1 MLLVGR
7 PAGHAARMLRRFG
20 LLVVVLFAVTLRA
33 ALPFP
38 QEHSDLRPDPA
49 VRWGTLPNGLRYAVM
64 ANPEPKARA
73 SLRLLVLAGSLN
85 EADDQRGL
93 AHFLEHMAFNGSTHY
108 APNTLVEFF
117 QRMGMSF
124 GGDTNASTS
133 FDQTLY
139 QLELPDTRAA
149 TLHEGLQVF
158 ADYAG
163 GLLLTPAMIEKE
175 RGIILS
181 EKRTR
186 DDVGYRTVLATSEFL
201 LAGTRLPLR
210 QPIGLTDVIE
220 HAPRERFVEFWNTWY
235 RPELMAV
242 IAVGDFDPAAVEK
255 QIAAAFSGLKPRAP
269 AAPPPDLGRV
279 APAAKAVRAFYHAEP
294 EAPATTVSLSV
305 VTPFAG
311 EPDNAANRL
320 KYLPRLLAH
329 AMLNR
334 RLAILAKKEDAPFVG
349 ASADAGESFDLYR
362 EASLNVSC
370 KAGQWPAALAVGEQ
384 ELRRALTHGFQP
396 AELREVTANVLNGLE
411 QAVKTAPTRHSD
423 ELAFTL
429 AQSLV
434 DRQVFTTPADDLAL
448 YRPALARV
456 TVADCLDAL
465 RATWAGVPPAVLVT
479 GNAAIPG
486 DAAAAIVAAYEKSR
500 ATPVAAPEAL
510 SDLSWGY
517 TDFGAPGRVVQRT
530 QVADLGITLVTFANG
545 VRLNLKQTDFEAGVI
560 SLGVRVGSGQLTE
573 PPAQPGLAAFAS
585 ATFTAGGLG
594 RHSADDLRR
603 ILAGRTVGVGFNVG
617 GDALQLAGATNR
629 EDLLLEL
636 QLVAAHLT
644 DPGYRP
650 EALRQVRKRIEQLYL
665 SFDHTTSG
673 PLTLEVERRLA
684 NGDPRFGL
692 PARDVLLARN
702 FDETRAWLAP
712 QLAHGAME
720 VAIVGDLDVD
730 ATIDAVARTLGALP
744 ARAPRE
750 PLVDLRKVSYPKK
763 PFNLNYTVETEIP
776 KGLVALFWPT
786 TDARDVSRTRRL
798 NLLASVL
805 NDRLR
810 VKVREEIGGA
820 YDPGADSAPSDIYP
834 GYGFM
839 TASITVDPARAQPIA
854 DAAVALAADL
864 SAHGVTEDELTRARE
879 PMLTAVRESLRDNA
893 YWLTVLA
900 RAQEQPERLDW
911 ARTREADIKAV
922 TTADLAALA
931 KAYLDAG
938 HVFRVTVLP
947 APAK

>member
-1 MLLVGR
+1 MLLVAKG
-7 PAGHAARMLRRFG
+7 PLHAGRMLSRIG
-20 LLVVVLFAVTLRA
+20 LLLFVLFTATLRA

-38 QEHSDLRPDPA
+38 QEHSDLPADPA

-64 ANPEPKARA
+64 ANHEPKARA

-85 EADDQRGL
+85 ETDDQRGL

-186 DDVGYRTVLATSEFL
+186 DDVSYRIYVARSHFL

-210 QPIGLTDVIE
+210 EPIGLPEIIE
-220 HAPRERFVEFWNTWY
+220 HAPRERFVEFWNAWY

-242 IAVGDFDPAAVEK
+242 VAVGDFDPTTVEK
-255 QIAAAFSGLKPRAP
+255 QIAATFSDLAPRTP
-269 AAPPPDLGRV
+269 SPKPPDLGRV
-279 APAAKAVRAFYHAEP
+279 APAAAAVRAFYHAEP
-294 EAPATTVSLSV
+294 EAPNTTVMIAV
-305 VTPFAG
+305 VSPFAG

-329 AMLNR
+329 EMLNR
-334 RLAILAKKEDAPFVG
+334 RLAILAKKEDAPFIG
-349 ASADAGESFDLYR
+349 AGAGAGENYDLYR
-362 EASLNVSC
+362 EASLNLSC
-370 KAGQWPAALAVGEQ
+370 KADQWPAALALGEQ

-396 AELREVTANVLNGLE
+396 AELKEITANFINSLE

-423 ELAFTL
+423 ELAFTI

-434 DRQVFTTPADDLAL
+434 DREVFTTPEADLAL
-448 YRPALARV
+448 YRPALDQV
-456 TVADCLDAL
+456 MVDDCLAAL
-465 RATWAGVPPAVLVT
+465 RATWADPHPAVLVT
-479 GNAAIPG
+479 GNARIPG
-486 DAAAAIVAAYEKSR
+486 DAPAAILAAYEKSH
-500 ATPVAAPEAL
+500 AMSVTAPDAL
-510 SDLSWGY
+510 TDLQWGY
-517 TDFGAPGRVVQRT
+517 TDFGAPGRVVQRKHI
-530 QVADLGITLVTFANG
+530 ADLDLTLVTFANG
-545 VRLNLKQTDFEAGVI
+545 VRLNLKKTDFEAGRI
-560 SLGVRVGSGQLTE
+560 SLSVRVGPGQLTE
-573 PPAQPGLAAFAS
+573 PPSEPGLAAFAG

-603 ILAGRTVGVGFNVG
+603 ILAGKTVGVGFNVD
-617 GDALQLAGATNR
+617 GDALQFGGGTNR

-636 QLVAAHLT
+636 QLVAAHIT

-665 SFDHTTSG
+665 SFEHTTSG
-673 PLTLEVERRLA
+673 PLTLEVPRLLA
-684 NGDPRFGL
+684 CGDPRFGL
-692 PARDVLLARN
+692 PPRDVLLGRN
-702 FDETRAWLAP
+702 LAETRAWLAP
-712 QLAHGAME
+712 QLARGAME
-720 VAIVGDLDVD
+720 IGIVGDLDID

-744 ARAPRE
+744 AREPRQ
-750 PLVDLRKVSYPKK
+750 PLDQLRKVSYPEK
-763 PFNLNYTVETEIP
+763 PFAKDYTVETEIP
-776 KGLVALFWPT
+776 KGLVALYWPT

-798 NLLASVL
+798 NVLASVL

-820 YDPGADSAPSDIYP
+820 YDPGADSAPSDLYP

-839 TASITVDPARAQPIA
+839 TVSITVDPAKAQPIA

-864 SAHGVTEDELTRARE
+864 SAHGVTDDELVRAKQ
-879 PMLTAVRESLRDNA
+879 PMLTAIRETLRDNG
-893 YWLTVLA
+893 YWLSVVN

-911 ARTREADIKAV
+911 ARSREADVTAI

-931 KAYLDAG
+931 RRYLGADR
-938 HVFRVTVLP
+938 VFRVTVLP